1 MKLIKNITLTTILSL
16 SSLSAH
22 NLWVNSFES
31 FAHKPGHTTVSLG
44 WGHTLPIDDIVNSP
58 MARIGIEEYHIIS
71 PNGEK
76 TNLEKPKRKLEEP
89 SLKGG
94 NFDLYKAEIGLQK
107 VALKE
112 DSQKGVYKIQAK
124 SEPTFYTIFIDNKDR
139 KRMKLKPIDELK
151 NVKEI
156 RMSLKYQA
164 FATSYLTIGDKWE
177 TPKATNEGLEI
188 IPKTDLS
195 KVKVGDMVEFEVLF
209 YGKPLS
215 SGPQKAAYITA
226 DSTTF
231 GQGEG
236 FSLHAN
242 IKNGKAKFRVQSKG
256 QWKVVC
262 KSREKVTKDGKHK
275 NLYGKTNTLTN
286 ATTLTFNVK

>member
-1 MKLIKNITLTTILSL
+1 MQILKNITLATILSL

-31 FAHKPGHTTVSLG
+31 FAHKPGQTTVGLG
-44 WGHTLPIDDIVNSP
+44 WGHTLPIDDILNSTV
-58 MARIGIEEYHIIS
+58 ARIGIQEYHIIS

-76 TNLEKPKRKLEEP
+76 IELDKPKSKLEEP
-89 SLKGG
+89 SKTSK
-94 NFDLYKAEIGLQK
+94 NFDIYKAEIGLQK
-107 VALKE
+107 VALKK
-112 DSQKGVYKIQAK
+112 DSQKGVYKIHAK
-124 SEPTFYTIFIDNKDR
+124 SQPTFYTIFIDNKDR
-139 KRMKLKPIDELK
+139 QRMKLKPIDELK
-151 NVKEI
+151 NIKKVKL
-156 RMSLKYQA
+156 SLKYQA

-177 TPKATNEGLEI
+177 TPKATNQGLEI

-195 KVKVGDMVEFEVLF
+195 NLKVGDMVEFEVLF

-231 GQGEG
+231 GQGEK

-242 IKNGKAKFRVQSKG
+242 IKNGKAQFRVQSKG

-275 NLYGKTNTLTN
+275 DLYGKTNTLTN
-286 ATTLTFNVK
+286 ASTLTFNVK